1 MANRDLARLLLTAI
15 SAASLTLS
23 SALLMASTPSSLQSS
38 IELLLLR
45 RPVTLS
51 NILEE
56 KRDYSEFQK
65 NVYLCYMTH
74 LSKSIHLL
82 DHPLLNSYDSE
93 WFFCFLEFY
102 PWKKLVWESWS
113 NSVVEEDN
121 EDEDDVC
128 LWTDLTES
136 HEIVVS
142 WR

>member
-93 WFFCFLEFY
+93 WFFVSLNFTLERSLFENLD
-102 PWKKLVWESWS
+102 PILLLKRTMKMKMMSVSGQIWLKAMKL
-113 NSVVEEDN
+113 
-121 EDEDDVC
+121 
-128 LWTDLTES
+128 
-136 HEIVVS
+136 
-142 WR
+142 